1 MCVPCGP
8 GTLTISAQDL
18 RAPGDCSATLP
29 DFIDLVAS
37 GVPSDILADDDGGVM
52 EVAQEDLSD
61 ITPVADEPRMPVPSP
76 ENIQAKL
83 LFAGEEARAKEAL
96 DAIRH
101 AIDLADQVDENPMKT
116 LALIQSIIA
125 GHAQR
130 HVEVFEQMRSR
141 YDSSDS

>member
-1 MCVPCGP
+1 ME
-8 GTLTISAQDL
+8 
-18 RAPGDCSATLP
+18 
-29 DFIDLVAS
+29 VAKEERVARRKEEIQS
-37 GVPSDILADDDGGVM
+37 PQEADDDGGVM

-61 ITPVADEPRMPVPSP
+61 ITSVADEPVPSP

-83 LFAGEEARAKEAL
+83 LLAGEEARAKEAL
-96 DAIRH
+96 DAIKH
-101 AIDLADQVDENPMKT
+101 AIDLADQADENPVKT

-130 HVEVFEQMRSR
+130 HVEVFEQMRLR